1 MKQAVCILGQRGGRL
16 LVVIIIGLLLCGCLS
31 MGSKKA
37 EPVVASYRI
46 TFSATREAN
55 VNQEKKP
62 APLKISV
69 FYLRS
74 DSGFMSADFFALHN
88 KAAAVLGENLMGTEQ
103 FFLLPGG
110 ETVKISG
117 EKKSERYY
125 IGVTG
130 EFQDLNNKTW
140 RIIIPIP
147 DPEKVPF
154 YKFWRGQPPPQEIK
168 VVANG
173 QGLRVTENSNK
184 EK

>member
-1 MKQAVCILGQRGGRL
+1 MKQAVCFWVERGGRAL
-16 LVVIIIGLLLCGCLS
+16 GVAIAGLLLCGCMS
-31 MGSKKA
+31 MFTKKA
-37 EPVVASYRI
+37 EPAVASYRI

-55 VNQEKKP
+55 INQEKNP

-74 DSGFMSADFFALHN
+74 DTGFMSADFFALHN
-88 KAAAVLGENLMGTEQ
+88 KAAAVLGENLLGTEQ

-125 IGVTG
+125 VGVTG

-154 YKFWRGQPPPQEIK
+154 YKFWRGQPAAQEIK
-168 VVANG
+168 VIANG

>member
-1 MKQAVCILGQRGGRL
+1 MKQAVCIWGQRGGRL

-110 ETVKISG
+110 ETVKISR